1 MTLCDHDI
9 SFFFKTVHEFL
20 KDSKKLCEL
29 EALTFLPDDKQQE
42 IFETRNHLSKNIKE
56 LKEIFIKN
64 GVNDLEK
71 ITEKEWRVIIGMTST
86 FSEWCDEIGF
96 FDLDIVQQEKVLQ
109 ESPLVTF
116 SLFLNGS
123 ESE

>member
-9 SFFFKTVHEFL
+9 SFFFKAVHEFL
-20 KDSKKLCEL
+20 KNSKKLCEL

-42 IFETRNHLSKNIKE
+42 IFETRNHLAKNTKE

-71 ITEKEWRVIIGMTST
+71 ITEEEWRLIIGMTST

-96 FDLDIVQQEKVLQ
+96 FDLDIAQQEKVLQ